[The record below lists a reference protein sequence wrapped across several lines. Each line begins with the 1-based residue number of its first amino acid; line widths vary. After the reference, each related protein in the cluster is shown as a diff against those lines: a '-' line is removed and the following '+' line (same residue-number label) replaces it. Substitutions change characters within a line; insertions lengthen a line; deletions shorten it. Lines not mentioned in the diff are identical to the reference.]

1 MSAVP
6 HGQNP
11 RDPSRTMPP
20 ETVRGG
26 PSNQADITWRLPQP
40 LRRALLLIPPLALAV
55 LEVFHPQPDFSVQ
68 GLLDASRWFAWFH
81 VIQLV
86 LTGLVALSVLLLAA
100 DYGRASTWTTRLGI
114 GVFLVFFSAY
124 DTLAGI
130 GTGLA
135 MHSARDLSAAQ
146 QEGVFTVVKDWP
158 GVSPVF
164 ALSIVG
170 TLGWVVAVGALA
182 LAARRLG
189 ASRPEWIAIG
199 LAAVFLMGG
208 HPFPQGTLAF
218 GSLFVAVAFHEW
230 GRTSHKSDNNKER
243 RAR

>member
-1 MSAVP
+1 M
-6 HGQNP
+6 
-11 RDPSRTMPP
+11 TMPT
-20 ETVRGG
+20 ETVQGG
-26 PSNQADITWRLPQP
+26 PSYRADATWWLPLP
-40 LRRALLLIPPLALAV
+40 LRRALLLTPPFALAV
-55 LEVFHPQPDFSVQ
+55 LEVFHPQPDFNVQ
-68 GLLDASRWFAWFH
+68 ALLDDSTWFAWFH

-100 DYGRASTWTTRLGI
+100 DYGRANAWITRLGI
-114 GVFLVFFSAY
+114 GGFLVFFSAY

-135 MHSARDLSAAQ
+135 MHTARDLPAAQ
-146 QEGVFTVVKDWP
+146 QAGVFAVVKDWP
-158 GVSPVF
+158 GLGPIF
-164 ALSIVG
+164 ALSILG

-189 ASRPEWIAIG
+189 ASRPEWIALA

-230 GRTSHKSDNNKER
+230 GPVSHKRDSNKQR
-243 RAR
+243 RLR

>member
-1 MSAVP
+1 
-6 HGQNP
+6 
-11 RDPSRTMPP
+11 MP
-20 ETVRGG
+20 TDTAQHG
-26 PSNQADITWRLPQP
+26 PSHRADASWWLPLP
-40 LRRALLLIPPLALAV
+40 LRRALLLTPPLALAV
-55 LEVFHPQPDFSVQ
+55 LEIFHPQPEVNVQ
-68 GLLDASRWFAWFH
+68 ALLDASTWFAWFH

-100 DYGRASTWTTRLGI
+100 DYGRATAWTTRLGI

-135 MHSARDLSAAQ
+135 MRSARDLPAAQ

-158 GVSPVF
+158 GVGPVF
-164 ALSIVG
+164 ALSILG
-170 TLGWVVAVGALA
+170 TLGWVVAVGTLA

-189 ASRPEWIAIG
+189 ASRPEWIMLA
-199 LAAVFLMGG
+199 LAAVFLLGG

-218 GSLFVAVAFHEW
+218 GSLFVAVLIHEW
-230 GRTSHKSDNNKER
+230 RSTPTGGKR
-243 RAR
+243 RSTPSPAELG

>member
-1 MSAVP
+1 
-6 HGQNP
+6 
-11 RDPSRTMPP
+11 MPT

-26 PSNQADITWRLPQP
+26 PSYEADTTWRLPQP
-40 LRRALLLIPPLALAV
+40 LHRALLLTPPFALAV
-55 LEVFHPQPDFSVQ
+55 LEVFHPNPDFNVQ
-68 GLLDASRWFAWFH
+68 ALLDASTWFAWFH

-86 LTGLVALSVLLLAA
+86 LTGLVALSVLLFAA
-100 DYGRASTWTTRLGI
+100 DYGRANAWTTRLGI
-114 GVFLVFFSAY
+114 GAFLVFFSAY

-135 MHSARDLSAAQ
+135 MHTARDLPAAQ
-146 QEGVFTVVKDWP
+146 QEGVFAVVKDWP
-158 GVSPVF
+158 GVGPVF

-189 ASRPEWIAIG
+189 ASRLEWIALA

-208 HPFPQGTLAF
+208 HPFPWGTLAF
-218 GSLFVAVAFHEW
+218 GSLFVAVLLHEW
-230 GRTSHKSDNNKER
+230 RPAPHKSDNNNEGR
-243 RAR
+243 VR

>member
-1 MSAVP
+1 M
-6 HGQNP
+6 
-11 RDPSRTMPP
+11 TMPT
-20 ETVRGG
+20 ETVQGG
-26 PSNQADITWRLPQP
+26 PSYRADATWWLPLP
-40 LRRALLLIPPLALAV
+40 LRRALLLTPPFALAV
-55 LEVFHPQPDFSVQ
+55 LEVFHPQPDFNVQ
-68 GLLDASRWFAWFH
+68 ALLDDSTWFAWFH

-100 DYGRASTWTTRLGI
+100 DYGRANAWITRLGI
-114 GVFLVFFSAY
+114 GGFLVFFSAY

-135 MHSARDLSAAQ
+135 MHTARDLPAAQ
-146 QEGVFTVVKDWP
+146 QAGVFAVVKDWP
-158 GVSPVF
+158 GLGPIF
-164 ALSIVG
+164 ALSILG

-189 ASRPEWIAIG
+189 ASRPEWIALA

-230 GRTSHKSDNNKER
+230 GPVSHKSDSNKQR
-243 RAR
+243 RLR

>member
-1 MSAVP
+1 M
-6 HGQNP
+6 
-11 RDPSRTMPP
+11 TMPT

-26 PSNQADITWRLPQP
+26 PSYRADTTWWLPLP
-40 LRRALLLIPPLALAV
+40 LRRALLLTPPFALAV
-55 LEVFHPQPDFSVQ
+55 LEVFHPQPDFNVQ
-68 GLLDASRWFAWFH
+68 ALLDASTWFAWFH

-100 DYGRASTWTTRLGI
+100 DYGRASRWTTRLGI
-114 GVFLVFFSAY
+114 GGFLVFFSAY

-135 MHSARDLSAAQ
+135 MYTARELPAAQ
-146 QEGVFTVVKDWP
+146 QEGVFAVVKDWP
-158 GVSPVF
+158 GVGPVF

-182 LAARRLG
+182 LSARRLG
-189 ASRPEWIAIG
+189 GSRPEWIALA

-218 GSLFVAVAFHEW
+218 GSLFIAVLFHEW
-230 GRTSHKSDNNKER
+230 RPAPAGGRRDRSPSSAEPG
-243 RAR
+243 

>member
-1 MSAVP
+1 M
-6 HGQNP
+6 
-11 RDPSRTMPP
+11 TMPAD
-20 ETVRGG
+20 TVRGG
-26 PSNQADITWRLPQP
+26 PSYQADSTWRLPLP
-40 LRRALLLIPPLALAV
+40 LRRALLLAPPFALAV
-55 LEVFHPQPDFSVQ
+55 LEIFHPQPDFSVQ
-68 GLLDASRWFAWFH
+68 GLLDASIWFAWFH

-86 LTGLVALSVLLLAA
+86 LTGLVALSVMLLAA
-100 DYGRASTWTTRLGI
+100 DYGRANAWTTRLGI
-114 GVFLVFFSAY
+114 GAFLVFFGAY

-135 MHSARDLSAAQ
+135 MHTARDLPGAQ
-146 QEGVFTVVKDWP
+146 QEGVFAVVKDWP
-158 GVSPVF
+158 GVSAVF

-189 ASRPEWIAIG
+189 ASRPEWIALA

-218 GSLFVAVAFHEW
+218 GSLFVAVLIHEW
-230 GRTSHKSDNNKER
+230 GSPSHKRDSNEER
-243 RAR
+243 RLR